1 MWDYFLKGGPLM
13 WPLLVCSVLALAIV
27 LTKLWFF
34 YRIQRHADDLF
45 AEVLELL
52 RHRRIDEALVVCQRS
67 SSPLARV
74 FVALLHLAGRPR
86 EQLKTIAGEVAAR
99 EGAPL
104 EHFLGL
110 LSTIATISPLLGL
123 LGTVIGMIE
132 AFTVIQAQGVGTPAS
147 LGGGISQALITTA
160 AGLFVAIPVIL
171 GHRYLTGRV
180 QRISLVMEDYI
191 LKVVDLLG
199 EDNRP

>member
-1 MWDYFLKGGPLM
+1 MWAYFLKGGPLM
-13 WPLLVCSVLALAIV
+13 WPLLACSILALAIV

-34 YRIQRHADDLF
+34 YRVQRTADDLF
-45 AEVLELL
+45 SEVFDLL
-52 RHRRIDEALVVCQRS
+52 RNKRIDEALMVCQRS
-67 SSPLARV
+67 PSPLARV
-74 FVALLHLAGRPR
+74 FVAVLHLKGRSR
-86 EQLKTIAGEVAAR
+86 DHVKVVAGEVAGR

-160 AGLFVAIPVIL
+160 AGLIVAIPVIL
-171 GHRYLTGRV
+171 CHRYLTGRV

-191 LKVVDLLG
+191 LRVVDLLG
-199 EDNRP
+199 DGAP